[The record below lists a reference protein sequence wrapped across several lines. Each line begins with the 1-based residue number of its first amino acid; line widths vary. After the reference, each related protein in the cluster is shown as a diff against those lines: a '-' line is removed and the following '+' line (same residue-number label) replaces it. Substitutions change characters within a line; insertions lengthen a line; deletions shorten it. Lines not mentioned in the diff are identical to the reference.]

1 MAVLD
6 LFSLKGKN
14 ALVTASSQ
22 GLGAGMAFAL
32 AQAGAN
38 VTLHG
43 HTDVSKS
50 IIEEVAKTGVR
61 SITVTGDVRDPA
73 VCNRFVDETVNAFGS
88 IDILVNN
95 AGTIRRA
102 PAAEHSHEFWATV
115 IDTNL
120 NSVFYLSQY

>member
-22 GLGAGMAFAL
+22 GLGAGMAIAL

-43 HTDVSKS
+43 HKDVSKS
-50 IIEEVAKTGVR
+50 MIEEVAENR
-61 SITVTGDVRDPA
+61 AFDPY
-73 VCNRFVDETVNAFGS
+73 R
-88 IDILVNN
+88 
-95 AGTIRRA
+95 
-102 PAAEHSHEFWATV
+102 
-115 IDTNL
+115 
-120 NSVFYLSQY
+120 